1 MPNSLKLKTTV
12 QWIGLIAGPV
22 LALLLYSQLPYAYP
36 NGAGEQVAFS
46 SAGRATMALAV
57 WMAVWWM
64 TEAVELYATA
74 LLPLVALPIAGA
86 SPVREA
92 AAPYAHE
99 LIFLFMGGFLI
110 ALAMQ
115 RWGLHKRLAL
125 KALRAAGDHPAG
137 IVACF
142 MGVTAFFSMWVSNTA
157 TAVMM
162 LPIALSIIGL
172 VEQVQPG
179 SMGVGAGNGDRGNDG
194 TEGDS
199 TVKGST
205 GIAGADGTGNG
216 GAGNGGAGDG
226 TRNSGAGNGGS
237 GSKTRPHFALCL
249 LLGIAYAA
257 SIGGIGTIIGTP
269 PNVFLASFIQSS
281 LGEEIS
287 FVRWMGVGLPLVAV
301 FLPLTWLL
309 LTRVLYPVRGVRIEG
324 SREVTEKVYRA
335 LGAMSRGEKAVL
347 AIFLLAALSWITR
360 PLLVQVQIG
369 AIHPLAGL
377 SDPVIAML
385 AALALFVVPVDVK
398 RRVFVMNWETAVKLP
413 WGILLL
419 FGGGLSLAAAIRAN
433 GVGEYIGHQLAFLS
447 GIPTLLLVMAVIA
460 LVIFLT
466 ELTSNTA
473 TTATFIPILA
483 ALAPV
488 FDLHPYMLIVPA
500 AIAASCAFMLPVATP
515 PNAIIFGSGHVTIQQ
530 MIRAGF
536 WLNLTGVVLIT
547 VLVYTVMMRMLGV

>member
-1 MPNSLKLKTTV
+1 MDRTRKLPISANSKGLKTTI

-22 LALLLYSQLPYAYP
+22 LAVLLYTLLPHTYP
-36 NGAGEQVAFS
+36 NSEGETIAFS
-46 SAGRATMALAV
+46 NAGRATTALAA

-74 LLPLVALPIAGA
+74 LLPLVALPMTGA
-86 SPVREA
+86 ASVRGA

-115 RWGLHKRLAL
+115 RWGLHRRLAL
-125 KALRAAGDHPAG
+125 RALRAAGDHPAG

-142 MGVTAFFSMWVSNTA
+142 MGVAAFFSMWVSNTA

-162 LPIALSIIGL
+162 LPIALSIIAL
-172 VEQVQPG
+172 VEQVEPG
-179 SMGVGAGNGDRGNDG
+179 SVGGSSGNG
-194 TEGDS
+194 
-199 TVKGST
+199 
-205 GIAGADGTGNG
+205 GTGNG
-216 GAGNGGAGDG
+216 SSGNGGPGDHGSVAGSAGDG
-226 TRNSGAGNGGS
+226 GPGTKA
-237 GSKTRPHFALCL
+237 RPHFALCL

-281 LGEEIS
+281 LGQEIS

-301 FLPLTWLL
+301 FLPLVWLM
-309 LTRVLYPVRGVRIEG
+309 LTRVLYPLRGERIEG
-324 SREVTEKVYRA
+324 SREVTERAYRE
-335 LGAMSRGEKAVL
+335 LGVMSRGERVVL
-347 AIFLLAALSWITR
+347 AVFLLAAVSWIAR
-360 PLLVQVQIG
+360 PLLVRVQIG
-369 AIHPLAGL
+369 DMHPLAGL
-377 SDPVIAML
+377 SDPVIAMV
-385 AALALFVVPVDVK
+385 AALVLFVVPVDVK
-398 RRVFVMNWETAVKLP
+398 RRVFVMNWETALKIP

-419 FGGGLSLAAAIRAN
+419 FGGGLSLAAAIRVN
-433 GVGEYIGHQLAFLS
+433 GVGEYIGHQLGVLS

-488 FDLHPYMLIVPA
+488 FDLHPFMLIVPA

-515 PNAIIFGSGHVTIQQ
+515 PNAIVFGSGHVTIQQ

-536 WLNLTGVVLIT
+536 WLNLLGVVLIT
-547 VLVYTVMMRMLGV
+547 LLVYTVMMRMLGV

>member
-1 MPNSLKLKTTV
+1 MISPRSLKTTI
-12 QWIGLIAGPV
+12 QWIGLIAGP
-22 LALLLYSQLPYAYP
+22 LCAILFYGLLPHAYT
-36 NGAGEQVAFS
+36 NGAGDVVAFS
-46 SAGRATMALAV
+46 DAGRVTAALAA
-57 WMAVWWM
+57 WMAIWWM

-74 LLPLVALPIAGA
+74 LLPLVALPLTGAAGL
-86 SPVREA
+86 REA

-115 RWGLHKRLAL
+115 RWGLHRRMAL
-125 KALRAAGDHPAG
+125 RALRAAGDRPAG

-142 MGVTAFFSMWVSNTA
+142 MGVTAFFSLWVSNTA

-162 LPIALSIIGL
+162 LPIALSIIAL
-172 VEQVQPG
+172 VEREKPESVG
-179 SMGVGAGNGDRGNDG
+179 TGAG
-194 TEGDS
+194 S
-199 TVKGST
+199 GSE
-205 GIAGADGTGNG
+205 
-216 GAGNGGAGDG
+216 
-226 TRNSGAGNGGS
+226 NGGS
-237 GSKTRPHFALCL
+237 GSGALSPFALCL

-269 PNVFLASFIQSS
+269 PNVFLASFIQSN

-301 FLPLTWLL
+301 FLPLTWLM
-309 LTRVLYPVRGVRIEG
+309 LTRVLYPVRAVRIAG
-324 SREVTEKVYRA
+324 SRAVTEKA
-335 LGAMSRGEKAVL
+335 CQELGAMSRGERVVL
-347 AIFLLAALSWITR
+347 AVFLLAALSWIAR
-360 PLLVQVQIG
+360 PALVQVQV
-369 AIHPLAGL
+369 ADLRPLAGL
-377 SDPVIAML
+377 SDPVIAMA

-398 RRVFVMNWETAVKLP
+398 RRVFAMNWETAVKLP

-419 FGGGLSLAAAIRAN
+419 FGGGLSLAAAIRN
-433 GVGEYIGHQLAFLS
+433 TGVGEYIGHQLAFLS
-447 GIPTLLLVMAVIA
+447 GIPALLLVMAVVA

-473 TTATFIPILA
+473 TTATLIPILA
-483 ALAPV
+483 ALTPV

-536 WLNLTGVVLIT
+536 WLNLIGVVLIT
-547 VLVYTVMMRMLGV
+547 LLAYTVMLRILGV

>member
-1 MPNSLKLKTTV
+1 M
-12 QWIGLIAGPV
+12 
-22 LALLLYSQLPYAYP
+22 LAVLLYGLLPHAYP
-36 NGAGEQVAFS
+36 NDAGETVVFS
-46 SAGRATMALAV
+46 NAGRATTALAV

-74 LLPLVALPIAGA
+74 LLPLVALPMTGA
-86 SPVREA
+86 ASVRAA

-110 ALAMQ
+110 ALTMQ
-115 RWGLHKRLAL
+115 RWGLHRRLAL

-162 LPIALSIIGL
+162 LPIALSIIAL
-172 VEQVQPG
+172 VEQVEPG
-179 SMGVGAGNGDRGNDG
+179 SLGMGSGEGGD
-194 TEGDS
+194 
-199 TVKGST
+199 
-205 GIAGADGTGNG
+205 GNG
-216 GAGNGGAGDG
+216 GNGTKA
-226 TRNSGAGNGGS
+226 
-237 GSKTRPHFALCL
+237 RPHFALCL

-281 LGEEIS
+281 LGQEIS

-301 FLPLTWLL
+301 FLPLVWLM
-309 LTRVLYPVRGVRIEG
+309 LTRVLYPLRGERIEG
-324 SREVTEKVYRA
+324 SREVTERAYRE
-335 LGAMSRGEKAVL
+335 LGVMSRGERVVL
-347 AIFLLAALSWITR
+347 AVFLLAAVSWITR
-360 PLLVQVQIG
+360 PLLVNVQIG
-369 AIHPLAGL
+369 DMNPLAGL
-377 SDPVIAML
+377 SDPVIAMV
-385 AALALFVVPVDVK
+385 AALVLFVVPVDVK
-398 RRVFVMNWETAVKLP
+398 RRIFVMNWETALKIP

-419 FGGGLSLAAAIRAN
+419 FGGGLSLAAAIRVN
-433 GVGEYIGHQLAFLS
+433 GVGEYIGHQLAILS
-447 GIPTLLLVMAVIA
+447 GIPTLLLVMAVVA

-488 FDLHPYMLIVPA
+488 FDLHPFMLIVPA

-515 PNAIIFGSGHVTIQQ
+515 PNAIVFGSGHVTIQQ

-536 WLNLTGVVLIT
+536 WLNLLGVVLIT

>member
-1 MPNSLKLKTTV
+1 M
-12 QWIGLIAGPV
+12 
-22 LALLLYSQLPYAYP
+22 LAVLLYSLLPHAYP
-36 NGAGEQVAFS
+36 NSAGETVAFS
-46 SAGRATMALAV
+46 NAGRATTALAV

-74 LLPLVALPIAGA
+74 LLPLVALPMTGA
-86 SPVREA
+86 ASVRAA

-115 RWGLHKRLAL
+115 RWGLHRRLAL
-125 KALRAAGDHPAG
+125 RALRTAGDHPAG

-162 LPIALSIIGL
+162 LPIALSIIAL
-172 VEQVQPG
+172 VEQVEPG
-179 SMGVGAGNGDRGNDG
+179 SVGAG
-194 TEGDS
+194 S
-199 TVKGST
+199 
-205 GIAGADGTGNG
+205 GNG
-216 GAGNGGAGDG
+216 GPGDDSGVARGGVAAVAGD
-226 TRNSGAGNGGS
+226 AGP

-301 FLPLTWLL
+301 FLPLAWLM
-309 LTRVLYPVRGVRIEG
+309 LTRVLYPLRGERIEG
-324 SREVTEKVYRA
+324 SGEVTERAYRE
-335 LGAMSRGEKAVL
+335 LGAMSRGERIVL
-347 AIFLLAALSWITR
+347 AVFLLAALSWIAR
-360 PLLVQVQIG
+360 PLLIRVQIG
-369 AIHPLAGL
+369 DMQPLAGL
-377 SDPVIAML
+377 SDPVIAMV
-385 AALALFVVPVDVK
+385 AALVLFVVPVDVK
-398 RRVFVMNWETAVKLP
+398 RRVFVMNWETALKIP

-419 FGGGLSLAAAIRAN
+419 FGGGLSLAAAIRVN
-433 GVGEYIGHQLAFLS
+433 GVGEYIGHQLGILS

-488 FDLHPYMLIVPA
+488 FDLHPFMLIVPA

-515 PNAIIFGSGHVTIQQ
+515 PNAIVFGSGHVTIQQ

-536 WLNLTGVVLIT
+536 WLNLLGVILIT

>member
-1 MPNSLKLKTTV
+1 MKSLNLKSTV
-12 QWIGLIAGPV
+12 QWIGLVTGPL
-22 LALLLYSQLPYAYP
+22 LALLLYSLLPHAYA
-36 NGAGEQVAFS
+36 NSEGEVVAFS
-46 SAGRATMALAV
+46 NAGRATMALAA

-74 LLPLVALPIAGA
+74 LLPLVALPITGA
-86 SPVREA
+86 SAVREA

-115 RWGLHKRLAL
+115 RWGLHRRLAL
-125 KALRAAGDHPAG
+125 RALRAAGDHPAG

-172 VEQVQPG
+172 VEQVEPG
-179 SMGVGAGNGDRGNDG
+179 SVGVDAGSGGTGIGGAG
-194 TEGDS
+194 
-199 TVKGST
+199 
-205 GIAGADGTGNG
+205 GTGN
-216 GAGNGGAGDG
+216 AANGG
-226 TRNSGAGNGGS
+226 TENGGP

-281 LGEEIS
+281 LGQEIS

-301 FLPLTWLL
+301 FLPLAWLM
-309 LTRVLYPVRGVRIEG
+309 LTRVLYPVRGERIEG
-324 SREVTEKVYRA
+324 SREVTERAYRE
-335 LGAMSRGEKAVL
+335 LGAMSRGEMVVL
-347 AIFLLAALSWITR
+347 VVFLLAALSWITR
-360 PLLVQVQIG
+360 PLLVRVQVG
-369 AIHPLAGL
+369 DLHPLAGL
-377 SDPVIAML
+377 SDPVIAMV
-385 AALALFVVPVDVK
+385 AALALFVVPLDVK
-398 RRVFVMNWETAVKLP
+398 RRVFVMNWDTAVKLP

-419 FGGGLSLAAAIRAN
+419 FGGGLSLAAAIRTN

-483 ALAPV
+483 ALSPV

-515 PNAIIFGSGHVTIQQ
+515 PNAIVFGSGHVTIQQ
-530 MIRAGF
+530 MIRAGLS
-536 WLNLTGVVLIT
+536 LNLLGVVLIT
-547 VLVYTVMMRMLGV
+547 LLAYTVMMWMLGV

>member
-1 MPNSLKLKTTV
+1 MESLKLKTTI

-22 LALLLYSQLPYAYP
+22 LAILLYSLLPHAYP
-36 NGAGEQVAFS
+36 NSAGETIEFS
-46 SAGRATMALAV
+46 NAGRATTALAV

-74 LLPLVALPIAGA
+74 LLPLVALPMTGA
-86 SPVREA
+86 ASVRVA

-115 RWGLHKRLAL
+115 RWGLHRRMAL
-125 KALRAAGDHPAG
+125 MALRAAGDHPAG

-162 LPIALSIIGL
+162 LPIALSIIAL
-172 VEQVQPG
+172 VDQVESG
-179 SMGVGAGNGDRGNDG
+179 SVGSGRGNGGPGDGSGMGGN
-194 TEGDS
+194 
-199 TVKGST
+199 
-205 GIAGADGTGNG
+205 TGNG
-216 GAGNGGAGDG
+216 GPG
-226 TRNSGAGNGGS
+226 T
-237 GSKTRPHFALCL
+237 KTRPHFALCL

-281 LGEEIS
+281 LGQEIS

-301 FLPLTWLL
+301 FLPLAWLM
-309 LTRVLYPVRGVRIEG
+309 LTRVLYPLRGERIEG
-324 SREVTEKVYRA
+324 SREVTERAYRE
-335 LGAMSRGEKAVL
+335 LGVMSRGERIVL
-347 AIFLLAALSWITR
+347 AVFLLAAVSWITK
-360 PLLVQVQIG
+360 PLMVNVQIG
-369 AIHPLAGL
+369 DMNPLAGL
-377 SDPVIAML
+377 SDPVIAMV
-385 AALALFVVPVDVK
+385 AALVLFVVPVDVK
-398 RRVFVMNWETAVKLP
+398 QRVFVMNWETALKIP

-419 FGGGLSLAAAIRAN
+419 FGGGLSLAAAIRVN
-433 GVGEYIGHQLAFLS
+433 GVGEYIGHQLAILS
-447 GIPTLLLVMAVIA
+447 GIPALLLILSVIA

-488 FDLHPYMLIVPA
+488 FDLHPFMLIVPA

-515 PNAIIFGSGHVTIQQ
+515 PNAIVFGSGHVTIQQ

-536 WLNLTGVVLIT
+536 WLNLAGVVLIT
-547 VLVYTVMMRMLGV
+547 VLAYTVMMRMLGV

>member
-1 MPNSLKLKTTV
+1 MNSLKLKTTV

-22 LALLLYSQLPYAYP
+22 LALLLYSQLPGAYP
-36 NGAGEQVAFS
+36 NSAGEQVAFS
-46 SAGRATMALAV
+46 SAGRATMALAA

-74 LLPLVALPIAGA
+74 LLPLVALPMAGA
-86 SPVREA
+86 SAVREA

-115 RWGLHKRLAL
+115 RWGLHRRLAL
-125 KALRAAGDHPAG
+125 RALRAAGDHPAG

-172 VEQVQPG
+172 VEQVEPG
-179 SMGVGAGNGDRGNDG
+179 SVGVGGGAG
-194 TEGDS
+194 
-199 TVKGST
+199 
-205 GIAGADGTGNG
+205 GTGNG
-216 GAGNGGAGDG
+216 GAGNDG
-226 TRNSGAGNGGS
+226 TGNDGAGNGSAS
-237 GSKTRPHFALCL
+237 GGAGNDATGTKTRPHFALCL

-301 FLPLTWLL
+301 FLPLTWLM

-324 SREVTEKVYRA
+324 SREVTEKAYRD
-335 LGAMSRGEKAVL
+335 LGAMSRGERVVL
-347 AIFLLAALSWITR
+347 AVFLLAALSWIAR

-369 AIHPLAGL
+369 GIHPLAGL
-377 SDPVIAML
+377 SDPVIAMV

-483 ALAPV
+483 ALSPV

-547 VLVYTVMMRMLGV
+547 LLVYTVMMRMLGV

>member
-1 MPNSLKLKTTV
+1 M
-12 QWIGLIAGPV
+12 
-22 LALLLYSQLPYAYP
+22 LAVLLYGLLPHAYP
-36 NGAGEQVAFS
+36 NGAGETVVFS
-46 SAGRATMALAV
+46 NAGRATTALAV

-74 LLPLVALPIAGA
+74 LLPLVALPMTGA
-86 SPVREA
+86 ASVRAA

-110 ALAMQ
+110 ALTMQ
-115 RWGLHKRLAL
+115 RWGLHRRLAL

-162 LPIALSIIGL
+162 LPIALSIIAL
-172 VEQVQPG
+172 VEQVEPG
-179 SMGVGAGNGDRGNDG
+179 SLGMGSGEGGD
-194 TEGDS
+194 
-199 TVKGST
+199 
-205 GIAGADGTGNG
+205 GNG
-216 GAGNGGAGDG
+216 GNGTKA
-226 TRNSGAGNGGS
+226 
-237 GSKTRPHFALCL
+237 RPHFALCL

-281 LGEEIS
+281 LGQEIS

-301 FLPLTWLL
+301 FLPLVWLM
-309 LTRVLYPVRGVRIEG
+309 LTRVLYPLRGERIEG
-324 SREVTEKVYRA
+324 SREVTERAYRE
-335 LGAMSRGEKAVL
+335 LGVMSRGERVVL
-347 AIFLLAALSWITR
+347 AVFLLAAVSWITR
-360 PLLVQVQIG
+360 PLLVNVQIG
-369 AIHPLAGL
+369 DMNPLAGL
-377 SDPVIAML
+377 SDPVIAMV
-385 AALALFVVPVDVK
+385 AALVLFVVPVDVK
-398 RRVFVMNWETAVKLP
+398 RRIFVMNWETALKIP

-419 FGGGLSLAAAIRAN
+419 FGGGLSLAAAIRVN
-433 GVGEYIGHQLAFLS
+433 GVGEYIGHQLAILS

-488 FDLHPYMLIVPA
+488 FDLHPFMLIVPA

-515 PNAIIFGSGHVTIQQ
+515 PNAIVFGSGHVTIQQ

-536 WLNLTGVVLIT
+536 WLNLLGVVLIT

>member
-1 MPNSLKLKTTV
+1 MEPKKLKTTI

-22 LALLLYSQLPYAYP
+22 VAILLYSQLPHAYA
-36 NGAGEQVAFS
+36 NSAGEVIAFS
-46 SAGRATMALAV
+46 NAGRATLALSV
-57 WMAVWWM
+57 WMAIWWM

-74 LLPLVALPIAGA
+74 LLPLVALPMTGA

-110 ALAMQ
+110 ALGMQ
-115 RWGLHKRLAL
+115 RWGLHRRLAL
-125 KALRAAGDHPAG
+125 KALRSAGDHPAG

-162 LPIALSIIGL
+162 LPIALSIISL
-172 VEQVQPG
+172 VEQVEPG
-179 SMGVGAGNGDRGNDG
+179 SVADGAGN
-194 TEGDS
+194 DS
-199 TVKGST
+199 
-205 GIAGADGTGNG
+205 
-216 GAGNGGAGDG
+216 AGNRGP
-226 TRNSGAGNGGS
+226 

-269 PNVFLASFIQSS
+269 PNVFLASFIQSN
-281 LGEEIS
+281 LGQEIS
-287 FVRWMGVGLPLVAV
+287 FIRWMGVGLPLVAV
-301 FLPLTWLL
+301 FLPLTWLM
-309 LTRVLYPVRGVRIEG
+309 LTRVLYPLRAVRIEG
-324 SREVTEKVYRA
+324 SREVTEKTYRE
-335 LGAMSRGEKAVL
+335 LGSMSRGERVVL
-347 AIFLLAALSWITR
+347 VVFLLAALSWIAR
-360 PLLVQVQIG
+360 PLLIRVQIG
-369 AIHPLAGL
+369 DLHPLAGL
-377 SDPVIAML
+377 SDPVIAMV

-398 RRVFVMNWETAVKLP
+398 RRIFVMNWETAVKLP

-447 GIPTLLLVMAVIA
+447 GIPSLLLVMAVIA

-483 ALAPV
+483 ALGPV

-536 WLNLTGVVLIT
+536 WLNLMGVVLIT
-547 VLVYTVMMRMLGV
+547 MLVYTVMMRMLGV

>member
-1 MPNSLKLKTTV
+1 MICKQGYYKTTI
-12 QWIGLIAGPV
+12 QWFGLIAGPS
-22 LALLLYSQLPYAYP
+22 LAVLLYSQLPHAYMS
-36 NGAGEQVAFS
+36 GTGEVVAFS
-46 SAGRATMALAV
+46 NAGRATTALAV
-57 WMAVWWM
+57 WMAIWWM

-74 LLPLVALPIAGA
+74 LLPLVALPMAGA

-115 RWGLHKRLAL
+115 RWGLHRRLAL

-162 LPIALSIIGL
+162 LPIALSIIAL
-172 VEQVQPG
+172 VEQVEPG
-179 SMGVGAGNGDRGNDG
+179 SVAGGA
-194 TEGDS
+194 
-199 TVKGST
+199 
-205 GIAGADGTGNG
+205 GNG
-216 GAGNGGAGDG
+216 GAGNGGPD
-226 TRNSGAGNGGS
+226 
-237 GSKTRPHFALCL
+237 SKTRPHFALCL

-269 PNVFLASFIQSS
+269 PNVFLASFIQSN
-281 LGEEIS
+281 LGQEIS
-287 FVRWMGVGLPLVAV
+287 FVRWMGVGLPLVSV
-301 FLPLTWLL
+301 FLPLTWLM
-309 LTRVLYPVRGVRIEG
+309 LTRVLYPLRAVRIEG
-324 SREVTEKVYRA
+324 SREVTEKAYRE
-335 LGAMSRGEKAVL
+335 LGSMSRGERVVL
-347 AIFLLAALSWITR
+347 AVFFLAALSWIAR
-360 PLLVQVQIG
+360 PLLIRIQIG
-369 AIHPLAGL
+369 DLQPLAGL
-377 SDPVIAML
+377 SDPVIAMV

-398 RRVFVMNWETAVKLP
+398 RRIFVMNWETAVKLP

-460 LVIFLT
+460 LVIYLT

-488 FDLHPYMLIVPA
+488 FDLHPFMLIVPA

-536 WLNLTGVVLIT
+536 WLNLMGVVLIT
-547 VLVYTVMMRMLGV
+547 MLVYTVMMRMLGV

>member
-1 MPNSLKLKTTV
+1 MKSLHLKTSV
-12 QWIGLIAGPV
+12 QWIGLVTGPL
-22 LALLLYSQLPYAYP
+22 LALLLYSLLPHAYA
-36 NGAGEQVAFS
+36 NGAGETIEFS
-46 SAGRATMALAV
+46 NAGRATMALAA
-57 WMAVWWM
+57 WMAIWWM

-74 LLPLVALPIAGA
+74 LLPLVALPMAGA
-86 SPVREA
+86 SPVRAA

-115 RWGLHKRLAL
+115 RWGLHRRLAL

-172 VEQVQPG
+172 VEQVEPG
-179 SMGVGAGNGDRGNDG
+179 SVGGGAGTGSIGNSG
-194 TEGDS
+194 TGNDS
-199 TVKGST
+199 TV
-205 GIAGADGTGNG
+205 NG
-216 GAGNGGAGDG
+216 GP
-226 TRNSGAGNGGS
+226 

-287 FVRWMGVGLPLVAV
+287 FVRWMGVGLPLVVV
-301 FLPLTWLL
+301 FLPLAWLM
-309 LTRVLYPVRGVRIEG
+309 LTRVLYPVRGERIEG
-324 SREVTEKVYRA
+324 SREVTEKAYRQ
-335 LGAMSRGEKAVL
+335 LGAMSRGERVVL
-347 AIFLLAALSWITR
+347 AVFLLAALSWITR

-369 AIHPLAGL
+369 DLHPLAGL
-377 SDPVIAML
+377 SDPVIAMV

-398 RRVFVMNWETAVKLP
+398 RRVFVMNWDTAVKLP

-483 ALAPV
+483 ALSPV

-515 PNAIIFGSGHVTIQQ
+515 PNAIVFGSGHVTIQQ

-536 WLNLTGVVLIT
+536 WLNLLGVVLIT
-547 VLVYTVMMRMLGV
+547 ILVYTVMMWMLGV

>member
-1 MPNSLKLKTTV
+1 MKSLNLKSTV
-12 QWIGLIAGPV
+12 QWIGLVTGPL
-22 LALLLYSQLPYAYP
+22 LALLLYSLLPHAYA
-36 NGAGEQVAFS
+36 NSEGEVVAFS
-46 SAGRATMALAV
+46 NAGRATMALAA

-74 LLPLVALPIAGA
+74 LLPLVALPITGA
-86 SPVREA
+86 SAVREA

-115 RWGLHKRLAL
+115 RWGLHRRLAL
-125 KALRAAGDHPAG
+125 RALRAAGDHPAG

-172 VEQVQPG
+172 VEQVEPG
-179 SMGVGAGNGDRGNDG
+179 SVGVGA
-194 TEGDS
+194 
-199 TVKGST
+199 
-205 GIAGADGTGNG
+205 ANG
-216 GAGNGGAGDG
+216 GVENGGP
-226 TRNSGAGNGGS
+226 GS
-237 GSKTRPHFALCL
+237 RKRPHFALCL

-281 LGEEIS
+281 LGQEIS

-301 FLPLTWLL
+301 FLPLAWLM
-309 LTRVLYPVRGVRIEG
+309 LTRVLYPVRGERIEG
-324 SREVTEKVYRA
+324 SREVTERAYRE
-335 LGAMSRGEKAVL
+335 LGAMSRGEMVVL
-347 AIFLLAALSWITR
+347 VVFLLAALSWITR
-360 PLLVQVQIG
+360 PLLVRVQVG
-369 AIHPLAGL
+369 DLHPLAGL
-377 SDPVIAML
+377 SDPVIAMV

-398 RRVFVMNWETAVKLP
+398 RRVFVMNWDTAVKLP

-419 FGGGLSLAAAIRAN
+419 FGGGLSLAAAIRSN

-483 ALAPV
+483 ALSPV

-515 PNAIIFGSGHVTIQQ
+515 PNAIVFGSGHVTIQQ

-536 WLNLTGVVLIT
+536 WLNLLGVVLIT
-547 VLVYTVMMRMLGV
+547 VLVYTVMMWMLGI